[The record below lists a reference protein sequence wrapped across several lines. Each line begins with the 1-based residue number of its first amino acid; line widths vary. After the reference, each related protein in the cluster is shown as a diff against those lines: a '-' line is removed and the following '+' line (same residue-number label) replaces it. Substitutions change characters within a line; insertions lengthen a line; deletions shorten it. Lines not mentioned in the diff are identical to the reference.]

1 MKSKFKRYLKI
12 MVILSIMILA
22 TISFINMANETQ
34 AKAMIPRVSVYDKFG
49 NQYIPC
55 EYFPYLLTVT
65 YEPINTPP
73 QLGFPVDWCVL
84 AYTQA
89 HDGVVG
95 TSNSLLINGKITW
108 EQPLVEYVGGD
119 AIPLNA
125 PYSELPAYQVDGD
138 RGAPA
143 KLTQYDGQPLGVT
156 LADNML
162 YVEFD
167 SGGLGSIFAVNPL
180 TGKPVW
186 YASGLASYAMGNPI
200 VYHGMVFVT
209 VGDVGFTFSAIASL
223 LANEPQK
230 VFRGM
235 GYGAIYAFNAQNG
248 QLIWMMY
255 TKGELMPS
263 PAVYGNELVFAT
275 GNGTI
280 EAVNPY
286 DGEELWQDNLQGF
299 IDSMSSLD
307 YYILPNGIPVFIA
320 GFTLLQQPYGVVVAV
335 NGENGDI
342 LWISTPTDW
351 SIYDTSGGDGPVAV
365 DQQSGI
371 VVQENVANES
381 NNYVYTIVTA
391 YNASNGDEL
400 WTTPIGY
407 GYLPVAFKSAVPY
420 IDNGIVYITSPS
432 TASVT
437 ALNITNGNVIWNTSL
452 TSYVKPASPDTP
464 GAPRGAPVIYDG
476 YLWLTAGPYVLAL
489 NPSNGQIE
497 DYDDIG
503 GGFGIT
509 NPVIAGS
516 TMFLANSF
524 GWTIAIPLQ
533 DIVPSLQ

>member
-1 MKSKFKRYLKI
+1 M
-12 MVILSIMILA
+12 
-22 TISFINMANETQ
+22 
-34 AKAMIPRVSVYDKFG
+34 
-49 NQYIPC
+49 
-55 EYFPYLLTVT
+55 
-65 YEPINTPP
+65 
-73 QLGFPVDWCVL
+73 
-84 AYTQA
+84 
-89 HDGVVG
+89 
-95 TSNSLLINGKITW
+95 
-108 EQPLVEYVGGD
+108 
-119 AIPLNA
+119 
-125 PYSELPAYQVDGD
+125 
-138 RGAPA
+138 
-143 KLTQYDGQPLGVT
+143 
-156 LADNML
+156 
-162 YVEFD
+162 
-167 SGGLGSIFAVNPL
+167 
-180 TGKPVW
+180 
-186 YASGLASYAMGNPI
+186 
-200 VYHGMVFVT
+200 T
-209 VGDVGFTFSAIASL
+209 VGDVGFTFSAIANL

-286 DGEELWQDNLQGF
+286 DGEELWQDNLQGY

-391 YNASNGDEL
+391 YNASNGEEL

-452 TSYVKPASPDTP
+452 TPYVKPASPDTP
-464 GAPRGAPVIYDG
+464 GAPRGAPVIYNG

-497 DYDDIG
+497 DSYDIG

-524 GWTIAIPLQ
+524 GWAIAIPLQ